1 MEETNTNQHTQLDG
15 GTYEIIQKRLQKQ
28 KNELQNRLTALND
41 ARKEVFG
48 SVETKLI
55 ANNRINT
62 ENSCIATDIVTVGN
76 FCLFG
81 YNVHFGLRTEI
92 KLNDVFSLYTY
103 EKDHFA
109 NKSLEILQDA
119 QFIDDFTNLYK
130 YYRNTVFTKFAVVG
144 NYLHMVFQLSE
155 SVTDIKTF
163 KWLINEDTLA
173 YVDNRSEHEFR
184 FPKQYDFDWV
194 EVTREMHRYGTH
206 PHISILD
213 KVFVETVGGDLTIK
227 IEDNTDEGKGI
238 LDEAVEHGDQ
248 TLDDGQ
254 YRFAE
259 LGNLIALEIKPFQE
273 PHRYFVYNHK
283 IQEVK
288 KIESIKD
295 SCILLPDDQGIIF
308 SNGYYLQSGDF
319 KLFTNEVSN
328 VKFQEKISS
337 PNGEDFLYVF
347 YQSEKGLYT
356 LMSYNVIE
364 QEVKTPIVCNG
375 FTILKNGELCYFKTE
390 NEQTKHHVIQIWQT
404 PFIKGNVLPSE
415 HTDTLL
421 YKIGNKDIVKAMAE
435 SNALITLL
443 NKEDNYDGLYDDLA
457 KFSTDIIDSYYWIRE
472 EDTCRLDIPLG
483 EINNAANAAI
493 DEFEKVVQLRKTA
506 ANVTQETQEKANTIF
521 GKIKSSSFG
530 SIDDFVS
537 VLSQLRTLRG
547 EVIGLN
553 DIRYV
558 DTVFI
563 TNLETEIVAQTDIIS
578 QRCVQFLLDDKAL
591 LPYHKRVEEKQ
602 VQLESIKKVIN
613 AKKLEE
619 EVNQIAKDLE
629 MLIDIVSNLQIEDT
643 SHSTKIIDNISL
655 IFATINQLKS
665 GIKNTIKSLGS
676 TEASAEF
683 AAQLKL
689 VDQSI
694 INYLDIATTP
704 EKTEELLN
712 KVSVQLEDLEGRFAD
727 FGEFITLIIEKREEV
742 YNAFEARKSSLIEAR
757 NKKAVA
763 LENAANRILKGVTK
777 KALSFDSVIE
787 INGYFASDL
796 MINKLRDIITN
807 LKELDDGG
815 KAENIETTL
824 KVAKEDATRKL
835 KDKQDLYEDG
845 ENIIKLGKHKFGVN
859 KQPLDLTIVYKDQ
872 TLQYH
877 LTGTDF
883 YQEIENEI
891 LLKSKKYWDQEL
903 ISENQEIY
911 RSAYLAYKIFKRYN
925 KNGLEQ
931 DQSNTQDTDPNILKS
946 HLNDLNEASLL
957 ELIKSESSK
966 NYAEGYVK
974 GVHDIDAAKILK
986 VLISKDHELGLLRYN
1001 ATIRSFA
1008 QYFWHQLDVEKQSY
1022 WNDTIKAS
1030 GAVLSVFPESKEYQ
1044 TVISNLAKEIQ
1055 DSLVIHTVSNCIV
1068 ATNEVV
1074 DINNAVISTD
1084 ESMQIADYLFSELQ
1098 IDTTFCISQTANEL
1112 YDNFVSA
1119 LKVKKAYTNLQKEL
1133 AKDHMT
1139 ARGYNDKIL
1148 LALQWVTSFLKT
1160 HHKDKIV
1167 YAHEVVCAL
1176 LYKNKSTSNI
1186 ILVNPSQMIDGLT
1199 GSHSTITD
1207 GAFNFNY
1214 HSFITTLSS
1223 FTAVEVPAFDA
1234 YRNAKHEV
1242 TENLKE
1248 SLKLEEFKPR
1258 VLSSFVRNKL
1268 IDQLYLPLIGDNL
1281 SKQLGS
1287 VGDNKRTDRMG
1298 MLLLI
1303 SPPGY
1308 GKTTL
1313 MEYMANRL
1321 GLVFMK
1327 INGPAIGHEVTSV
1340 DPMAANNSAAREE
1353 LKKLNLALEMGNNV
1367 MLYLDDIQHCN
1378 PEFLQKF
1385 ISLSDGTRKIEGVYN
1400 GQPKTYDLR
1409 SKKFCVI
1416 MAGNPYTESGDKFQI
1431 PDMLANRSD
1440 IYNLGDIIGDTAD
1453 LFKLSL
1459 IENAMTSNPILHQ
1472 LNGAY
1477 FEDIYPLIQ
1486 MVETGTQENIELKG
1500 NHTKQEVQDYLAV
1513 LDKVITIRDTVMKV
1527 NATYIKS
1534 AAMEDSYR
1542 TEPSFKLQGSYRDM
1556 SKLVAKVVPIMN
1568 EKELQTLLLSHYEN
1582 ESQTLTSSA
1591 EANLLKYKEL
1601 TATINPEEIKRWGT
1615 IKETFIKNNKLKGFG
1630 DKNEMAQVLAQM
1642 MQFSDHLSGIQK
1654 VLKKGLEK

>member
-1 MEETNTNQHTQLDG
+1 MEETNKNTIQLDG
-15 GTYEIIQKRLQKQ
+15 GTYEIIQNRLQKQ
-28 KNELQNRLTALND
+28 KGELQNRLTQLND

-62 ENSCIATDIVTVGN
+62 ENNCIARDIVTIGKY
-76 FCLFG
+76 CLFG

-92 KLNDVFSLYTY
+92 KLEDVFSIYTY
-103 EKDHFA
+103 TDDHFV
-109 NKSLEILQDA
+109 NKKLDLIEDDI
-119 QFIDDFTNLYK
+119 FISDFTNLYK
-130 YYRNTVFTKFAVVG
+130 YYRNTIFSKFAIVG

-155 SVTDIKTF
+155 SVSDIKTF
-163 KWLINEDTLA
+163 KWLINEGKLT
-173 YVDNRSEHEFR
+173 YIDNRSEHEFK
-184 FPKQYDFDWV
+184 FPNQYDFEWT
-194 EVTREMHRYGTH
+194 EVTRDMHRYGTH

-227 IEDNTDEGKGI
+227 IEDNTDDGKGI
-238 LDEAVEHGDQ
+238 YNEAVAQVDQ

-254 YRFAE
+254 YRYAD

-273 PHRYFVYNHK
+273 TPRYFVYNHK
-283 IQEVK
+283 VQEVK
-288 KIESIKD
+288 KIECIKD
-295 SCILLPDDQGIIF
+295 ACVLLPDDQGIIYP
-308 SNGYYLQSGDF
+308 NGYYLQSGEV
-319 KLFTNEVSN
+319 KLFTNEVSD
-328 VKFQEKISS
+328 VQFQEKISS

-347 YQSEKGLYT
+347 YESEKGLYT

-375 FTILKNGELCYFKTE
+375 FTILEDGELCYFKTE
-390 NEQTKHHVIQIWQT
+390 DEQTKHHVIQIWQT
-404 PFIKGNVLPSE
+404 PFLTGNEIPSQ
-415 HTDTLL
+415 HTDTLI

-435 SNALITLL
+435 CHALITLL
-443 NKEDNYDGLYDDLA
+443 NKEDSYDGLYDDLA
-457 KFSTDIIDSYYWIRE
+457 KSSGEIVDSYYWIG
-472 EDTCRLDIPLG
+472 EDDTFRLDIPLG
-483 EINNAANAAI
+483 EISNAANAAI
-493 DEFEKVVQLRKTA
+493 DEFEKVVQLRRTA
-506 ANVTQETQEKANTIF
+506 TNVTKETKAKAEEIF
-521 GKIKSSSFG
+521 GKIKSSSFR
-530 SIDDFVS
+530 SIDDFVQ

-547 EVIGLN
+547 EVIGLQ

-558 DTVFI
+558 DKTFI
-563 TNLETEIVAQTDIIS
+563 TELETEIAEQTDKIS

-591 LPYHKRVEEKQ
+591 LPYHERVEEKKQ
-602 VQLESIKKVIN
+602 SLDNIKKVID
-613 AKKLEE
+613 AKKLED
-619 EVNQIAKDLE
+619 EVNQIATDLE

-655 IFATINQLKS
+655 IFATINQLKA

-676 TEASAEF
+676 KEANAEF

-694 INYLDIATTP
+694 INYLDIANTP
-704 EKTEELLN
+704 EKTDELLN

-727 FGEFITLIIEKREEV
+727 FEEFITQIIEKREEV
-742 YNAFEARKSSLIEAR
+742 YNAFEARKNSLIEAR
-757 NKKAVA
+757 NKKAMA

-777 KALSFDSVIE
+777 KALSFDTVAD

-796 MINKLRDIITN
+796 MINKLRDIISN
-807 LKELDDGG
+807 LMELNDAG
-815 KAENIETTL
+815 KAETIETAL

-859 KQPLDLTIVYKDQ
+859 KQPLDLTIVYKDK

-883 YQEIENEI
+883 YQEIENET
-891 LLKSKKYWDQEL
+891 LLVSKKYWDQEL
-903 ISENQEIY
+903 ISENQDMY
-911 RSAYLAYKIFKRYN
+911 RAAYLAYKIFNNSK
-925 KNGLEQ
+925 E
-931 DQSNTQDTDPNILKS
+931 
-946 HLNDLNEASLL
+946 DLSSISEKDLL
-957 ELIKSESSK
+957 EIIKSESSK

-974 GVHDIDAAKILK
+974 GVHDVDAAKILK
-986 VLISKDHELGLLRYN
+986 VLVQKDHDLGLLRYDSKS
-1001 ATIRSFA
+1001 RSYA
-1008 QYFWHQLDVEKQSY
+1008 QYFWNSLDDNKKEY
-1022 WNDTIKAS
+1022 WNNTIKAS
-1030 GAVLSVFPESKEYQ
+1030 GEVLAIFSDSTEHNTVLTDLAKEVISFSEEHQ
-1044 TVISNLAKEIQ
+1044 LFASDHAEVISN
-1055 DSLVIHTVSNCIV
+1055 
-1068 ATNEVV
+1068 
-1074 DINNAVISTD
+1074 
-1084 ESMQIADYLFSELQ
+1084 YLFEELQ
-1098 IDTTFCISQTANEL
+1098 RDNVFCISQTANEL
-1112 YDNFVSA
+1112 HESFVTE
-1119 LKVKKAYTNLQKEL
+1119 LKKKKVLDKFKKSLEATGDTYQKDL
-1133 AKDHMT
+1133 I
-1139 ARGYNDKIL
+1139 R
-1148 LALQWVTSFLKT
+1148 LALQWVTAYLKT
-1160 HHKDKIV
+1160 HHPKQVD
-1167 YAHEVVCAL
+1167 YAHEIVCCL
-1176 LYKNKSTSNI
+1176 LYKKESIAEI
-1186 ILVNPSQMIDGLT
+1186 IHVNPSQIIEGLQ
-1199 GSHSTITD
+1199 GSHSTIQE
-1207 GAFNFNY
+1207 GNFEFNY
-1214 HSFITTLSS
+1214 HRFVADLTDFVQID
-1223 FTAVEVPAFDA
+1223 VPAYEA
-1234 YRNAKHEV
+1234 YRDAKHQV
-1242 TENLKE
+1242 TEMLKE
-1248 SLKLEEFKPR
+1248 DLKLSEFKPR

-1268 IDQLYLPLIGDNL
+1268 IDQVYLPLFGDNL
-1281 SKQLGS
+1281 AKQLGS

-1340 DPMAANNSAAREE
+1340 DPMAANNAAAREE
-1353 LKKLNLALEMGNNV
+1353 LKKLNLAFEMGNNV

-1385 ISLSDGTRKIEGVYN
+1385 ISLADGTRKIEGVYKGN
-1400 GQPKTYDLR
+1400 PKTYDLR

-1416 MAGNPYTESGDKFQI
+1416 MAGNPYTESGEKFQI
-1431 PDMLANRSD
+1431 PDMLANRAD

-1459 IENAMTSNPILHQ
+1459 IENALTSNPILHQ
-1472 LNGAY
+1472 LSSKY
-1477 FEDIYPLIQ
+1477 FEDIYGLIE
-1486 MVETGTQENIELKG
+1486 MVASGSQEGIELKG
-1500 NHTKQEVQDYLAV
+1500 NHTKQEVQDYLSI
-1513 LDKVITIRDTVMKV
+1513 LEKVVTIRDTVMQV
-1527 NATYIKS
+1527 NATYIQS

-1582 ESQTLTSSA
+1582 ESQTLTSAA

-1601 TATINPEEIKRWGT
+1601 TNNISKEEKNRWEA
-1615 IKETFIKNNKLKGFG
+1615 IKETFVKNNKLKGFG

-1642 MQFSDHLSGIQK
+1642 MQFSDHLSGIQE